1 MDKIRQKVERLL
13 TQMGRGAFEREEVIA
28 LSLLSA
34 AAGESIFLLGLPGV
48 AKSMVARRLAL
59 AFRGARRFEYLMS
72 RFSTPDEIFGPVSIS
87 KLKDSDTYE
96 RVTEGYLPTA
106 DVAFLDEIWK
116 AGPAIQNSLL
126 TALNEKI
133 FRNGREDIR
142 LPLKGIIAASNELPA
157 QGEGLEALWD
167 RFLLRYIVNPIS
179 DKGNFLS
186 LLTGGSSD
194 SPEVTEDMQ
203 FSSDEMASIL
213 REREQIEVPA
223 EILEFLYAIR
233 TKYARKAQEQMK
245 DKAAAA
251 ASNKAPS
258 SAAEDDDDEEE
269 SVPYVSDRRWKKIV
283 GILRTSALLNG
294 RGSVDWSDCLLLE
307 HLIWDNDSQT
317 WMVQDD
323 IAAELVKFLL
333 SGLSSDGNPWKT
345 SSAPKQAA
353 GKKYWSPD
361 GGAHYAF
368 EAGGE
373 QMFISAETYSH
384 LGTAKVNARF
394 VNGNEVQVTEGPGEF
409 TVRRIKPDTITINS
423 FIYPLRLA
431 SGGAASDAGTG
442 DFFSNV
448 LSSTA
453 SAVEGLALQVEGNLF
468 TRPISDYPSLL
479 RELHSYQGNV
489 YKYKSGH

>member
-1 MDKIRQKVERLL
+1 M
-13 TQMGRGAFEREEVIA
+13 
-28 LSLLSA
+28 
-34 AAGESIFLLGLPGV
+34 
-48 AKSMVARRLAL
+48 KS
-59 AFRGARRFEYLMS
+59 
-72 RFSTPDEIFGPVSIS
+72 
-87 KLKDSDTYE
+87 
-96 RVTEGYLPTA
+96 
-106 DVAFLDEIWK
+106 
-116 AGPAIQNSLL
+116 
-126 TALNEKI
+126 
-133 FRNGREDIR
+133 
-142 LPLKGIIAASNELPA
+142 
-157 QGEGLEALWD
+157 
-167 RFLLRYIVNPIS
+167 
-179 DKGNFLS
+179 
-186 LLTGGSSD
+186 
-194 SPEVTEDMQ
+194 
-203 FSSDEMASIL
+203 
-213 REREQIEVPA
+213 
-223 EILEFLYAIR
+223 
-233 TKYARKAQEQMK
+233 
-245 DKAAAA
+245 
-251 ASNKAPS
+251 
-258 SAAEDDDDEEE
+258 
-269 SVPYVSDRRWKKIV
+269 
-283 GILRTSALLNG
+283 
-294 RGSVDWSDCLLLE
+294 
-307 HLIWDNDSQT
+307 
-317 WMVQDD
+317 
-323 IAAELVKFLL
+323 LL